1 VEIKQLAKK
10 RKFLQ
15 INFINLCIPI
25 LIIFISSQFVYLNS
39 LSNQFVYDDEFTIV
53 TNYFVKTWNNF
64 PLLFNSDYFKLSG
77 ELSYRPVVTLSYFI
91 DYTLWK
97 LNPFGFHLTNTL
109 LHTLNSVL
117 LFFLLTRIFN
127 SRTTSFIAALVFSCH
142 PVLTE
147 AVNAISYR
155 EDMLAATFFIAAFLL
170 YMKTSKDERS
180 FSPAYFASVACYLLG
195 VFSKEMAITL
205 PLLIFLYDII
215 FTKAQNLG
223 YKLTR
228 YYTGYILTAIFY
240 LLMRFAVLHNPV
252 ESHVSY
258 PEGSIFINFLT
269 MSKVLA
275 SYMKLFFVPATLCAD
290 YVIPYSTSLFETSFI
305 VSLLLLVAVIVITY
319 RLFFSSKILFFSV
332 VWFFVSLLPVLNI
345 VPIENIMAER
355 YLCLP
360 IIGFCMV
367 IGNLLVHSQNKIGYF
382 NKYFTS
388 VTLLVLMLAIF
399 SFKTMKQ
406 NTVWMDQTVL
416 WTNTARI
423 FPNSFKAH
431 NNLGNIYRNAG
442 RLDEAIVELQ
452 YALSLYND
460 YIDAH
465 NNLGVTYRKKG
476 MLKEALLE
484 YQRALQINPH
494 YPYAH
499 NNLGVLYA
507 KSNYLDLAI
516 NEFNNAVA
524 NKPDYADAYNNL
536 GAIYIRKGLYEKA
549 IQECLK
555 AVKYNNRYID
565 AYYNLGT
572 AYFNNKQPDQ
582 ALEITKL
589 VLSIDPNHRDAHEL
603 LDLIYEQKRLT
614 EKR

>member
-1 VEIKQLAKK
+1 MTRRESKISK
-10 RKFLQ
+10 
-15 INFINLCIPI
+15 NLSLPI
-25 LIIFISSQFVYLNS
+25 FVLVIVCLSQFVYLNS

-53 TNYFVKTWNNF
+53 TNYFIKTWNNL
-64 PLLFNSDYFKLSG
+64 PSLFNKDYFKFSG

-117 LFFLLTRIFN
+117 LFFLLKRIFN
-127 SRTTSFIAALVFSCH
+127 CRTTSFITTIIFSCH

-147 AVNAISYR
+147 AVNAVSYR
-155 EDMLAATFFIAAFLL
+155 EDLLAATFFIAAFLL
-170 YMKTSKDERS
+170 YVKTSKDERS
-180 FSPAYFASVACYLLG
+180 FSPAYFASVGCYLLG
-195 VFSKEMAITL
+195 IFSKEMAITL
-205 PLLIFLYDII
+205 PLLIFLYDLI
-215 FTKAQNLG
+215 FTKVQSLS

-228 YYTGYILTAIFY
+228 YYTGYILATIFY
-240 LLMRFAVLHNPV
+240 LSMRFVVLHNPV

-275 SYMKLFFVPATLCAD
+275 SYMKLFFVPVTLCAD
-290 YVIPYSTSLFETSFI
+290 YVIPYSTSLFDTSFI
-305 VSLLLLVAVIVITY
+305 LSLLLLVAVIVITY

-345 VPIENIMAER
+345 VPIENIMSER

-360 IIGFCMV
+360 IIGFCML
-367 IGNLLVHSQNKIGYF
+367 IGNLLVQRHNKIDPF
-382 NKYFTS
+382 NNASIT
-388 VTLLVLMLAIF
+388 VILLVLILAIF

-406 NTVWMDQTVL
+406 NTVWTDQTVL

-423 FPNSFKAH
+423 SPKSFKAH

-476 MLKEALLE
+476 MLKEALWE

-536 GAIYIRKGLYEKA
+536 GATYIRKGLYEKA

-572 AYFNNKQPDQ
+572 AYFNNKQLDQ

-603 LDLIYEQKRLT
+603 LNLIYEQKRLT

>member
-1 VEIKQLAKK
+1 MSLRESKISKNPSLPVL
-10 RKFLQ
+10 
-15 INFINLCIPI
+15 I
-25 LIIFISSQFVYLNS
+25 LVIVCFSQFIYLNS

-97 LNPFGFHLTNTL
+97 LNPFGFHLTNSL

-117 LFFLLTRIFN
+117 LFLLLKRIFN
-127 SRTTSFIAALVFSCH
+127 CRATSFAATLIFLCH
-142 PVLTE
+142 PVLSE

-155 EDMLAATFFIAAFLL
+155 EDLLAATFFIAAFLL
-170 YMKTSKDERS
+170 YIKASTVERPLS
-180 FSPAYFASVACYLLG
+180 SAYFASVACYLLG

-205 PLLIFLYDII
+205 PLLISLYDII
-215 FTKAQNLG
+215 FFKSQKLF
-223 YKLTR
+223 YKLTH
-228 YYTGYILTAIFY
+228 YYIGYILTALFY
-240 LLMRFAVLHNPV
+240 LLMRFVMLHNPV
-252 ESHVSY
+252 ELHVSY
-258 PEGSIFINFLT
+258 PEDSIFINFLT

-275 SYMKLFFVPATLCAD
+275 SYIKLFFIPVTLCAD
-290 YVIPYSTSLFETSFI
+290 YVIPYSTSLFDISFI
-305 VSLLLLVAVIVITY
+305 LSLLLLIAVIVIIY
-319 RLFFSSKILFFSV
+319 KLFFYSKILFFSI
-332 VWFFVSLLPVLNI
+332 VWFFVSLLPILNI

-360 IIGFCMV
+360 VIGFCMV
-367 IGNLLVHSQNKIGYF
+367 VGNLLVQRHNKIGPF
-382 NKYFTS
+382 NNSSIT
-388 VTLLVLMLAIF
+388 VILLVFILAIF

-406 NTVWMDQTVL
+406 NTVWMDQAAL
-416 WTNTARI
+416 WTDTAKI
-423 FPNSFKAH
+423 SPKSFKAH
-431 NNLGNIYRNAG
+431 NNLGNMYRDAG

-476 MLKEALLE
+476 MFKEALLE

-499 NNLGVLYA
+499 NNLGVLYT

-536 GAIYIRKGLYEKA
+536 GATYIRKGLYEKA
-549 IQECLK
+549 IDECLK

-572 AYFNNKQPDQ
+572 AYFNNKQLDQ
-582 ALEITKL
+582 ALEITNL
-589 VLSIDPNHRDAHEL
+589 VLSIDPNHRDAYEL
-603 LDLIYEQKRLT
+603 LNLIYEQKRLT

>member
-1 VEIKQLAKK
+1 MALRESKIS
-10 RKFLQ
+10 R
-15 INFINLCIPI
+15 NLSIPI
-25 LIIFISSQFVYLNS
+25 LVLVIVCLSQFVYLNS

-53 TNYFVKTWNNF
+53 TNYFIKTWSNLSSF
-64 PLLFNSDYFKLSG
+64 FNKDYFKFSG

-91 DYTLWK
+91 DYTFWK
-97 LNPFGFHLTNTL
+97 LNPFGFHLTNLL

-127 SRTTSFIAALVFSCH
+127 CQTTSFISTLIFSCH
-142 PVLTE
+142 PVLSE
-147 AVNAISYR
+147 AVNAVSYR
-155 EDMLAATFFIAAFLL
+155 EDLLATTFFIAAFLL
-170 YMKTSKDERS
+170 YIKTSKVERS
-180 FSPAYFASVACYLLG
+180 LSFSYFASVICYLFG
-195 VFSKEMAITL
+195 IFSKEMAITL
-205 PLLIFLYDII
+205 PLLIFLYDVL
-215 FTKAQNLG
+215 FSKSKKLFH
-223 YKLTR
+223 KLTH
-228 YYTGYILTAIFY
+228 YYIGYILTTIFY
-240 LLMRFAVLHNPV
+240 LLMRFVILHNPV

-275 SYMKLFFVPATLCAD
+275 SYMKLFFVPVTLCAD
-290 YVIPYSTSLFETSFI
+290 YVIPYSTSLFDTSFI
-305 VSLLLLVAVIVITY
+305 LSFLLLVAVMVITY
-319 RLFFSSKILFFSV
+319 KLFFYSKTLFFSV

-367 IGNLLVHSQNKIGYF
+367 IGTLLVHHHKIGLFSKSYI
-382 NKYFTS
+382 TVS
-388 VTLLVLMLAIF
+388 ILVLVLAIF
-399 SFKTMKQ
+399 SFKTIKR

-416 WTNTARI
+416 WTNTVKI
-423 FPNSFKAH
+423 SPKSFKAH

-442 RLDEAIVELQ
+442 KLDEAVLELK

-476 MLKEALLE
+476 MLKEALGE

-536 GAIYIRKGLYEKA
+536 GATYIRKGLYEKA
-549 IQECLK
+549 INECIK
-555 AVKYNNRYID
+555 AIKYNNRYID

-572 AYFNNKQPDQ
+572 AYFNNKQLDQ
-582 ALEITKL
+582 ALEILKM
-589 VLSIDPNHRDAHEL
+589 VLSIDPDHHDAREL
-603 LDLIYEQKRLT
+603 LNLIYKQKGLT
-614 EKR
+614 ENR

>member
-1 VEIKQLAKK
+1 MTRRESKITK
-10 RKFLQ
+10 
-15 INFINLCIPI
+15 NLHLSI
-25 LIIFISSQFVYLNS
+25 LIFVIVCLSQFVYLNS

-53 TNYFVKTWNNF
+53 TNYFIKTWNNL
-64 PLLFNSDYFKLSG
+64 PSLFNKDYFKFSG

-117 LFFLLTRIFN
+117 LFFLLKRIFN
-127 SRTTSFIAALVFSCH
+127 CRTTSFITTIIFSCH

-147 AVNAISYR
+147 AVNAVSYR
-155 EDMLAATFFIAAFLL
+155 EDLLAATFFIAAFLL

-180 FSPAYFASVACYLLG
+180 FSPAYFASVGCYLLG
-195 VFSKEMAITL
+195 IFSKEMAITL
-205 PLLIFLYDII
+205 PLIIFLYDLI
-215 FTKAQNLG
+215 FTKVQSLS

-228 YYTGYILTAIFY
+228 HYTGYILATIFY
-240 LLMRFAVLHNPV
+240 LSMRFVVLHNPV

-258 PEGSIFINFLT
+258 PESSIFINFLT

-275 SYMKLFFVPATLCAD
+275 SYMKLFIVPVTLCAD
-290 YVIPYSTSLFETSFI
+290 YVIPYSTSLSDTAFI
-305 VSLLLLVAVIVITY
+305 LSLLLLVAVIVITY

-332 VWFFVSLLPVLNI
+332 VWFFVTLLPVLNI
-345 VPIENIMAER
+345 VPIENIMTER

-367 IGNLLVHSQNKIGYF
+367 TGNLLVHSQNKIGCF
-382 NKYFTS
+382 NKYYIS
-388 VTLLVLMLAIF
+388 VTLLVLMLGMF

-406 NTVWMDQTVL
+406 NTVWTDQTVL

-423 FPNSFKAH
+423 SPKSFKAH

-476 MLKEALLE
+476 MIKEALGE

-516 NEFNNAVA
+516 TEFNNAVA

-536 GAIYIRKGLYEKA
+536 GATYIRKGLYEKA

-572 AYFNNKQPDQ
+572 AYFNNKQLDQ

-603 LDLIYEQKRLT
+603 LNLIYEQKRLT

>member
-1 VEIKQLAKK
+1 MTLKESKISK
-10 RKFLQ
+10 
-15 INFINLCIPI
+15 NLSLPI
-25 LIIFISSQFVYLNS
+25 LIFVIVCLSQFVYLNS

-180 FSPAYFASVACYLLG
+180 LSPAYFASVVCYLLG

-258 PEGSIFINFLT
+258 PESSIFINFLT

-275 SYMKLFFVPATLCAD
+275 SYMKLFIVPVTLCAD
-290 YVIPYSTSLFETSFI
+290 YVIPYSTSLSDTSFI

-332 VWFFVSLLPVLNI
+332 VWFFVTLLPVLNI
-345 VPIENIMAER
+345 VPFENIMAER

-367 IGNLLVHSQNKIGYF
+367 IGNLLVHSQNKIDYF
-382 NKYFTS
+382 NKYYIS
-388 VTLLVLMLAIF
+388 VTLLVLMLGIF

-406 NTVWMDQTVL
+406 NTVWTDQTVL

-423 FPNSFKAH
+423 SPKSFKAH

-603 LDLIYEQKRLT
+603 LD
-614 EKR
+614 